1 MSNESNKSEGVA
13 QQIGGKIK
21 KVVGQVIGD
30 ESMEAAGAAK
40 HAEGVAREEGAKAN
54 ERGKGKIEQVVGA
67 VKNRVG
73 QVIDNERMAAEGKV
87 TELKGEH
94 RQAANR

>member
-40 HAEGVAREEGAKAN
+40 QAEGIAREEAAKAN
-54 ERGKGKIEQVVGA
+54 ERGKGKIEEVIGA

-73 QVIDNERMAAEGKV
+73 HVIDNERLAAEGKA
-87 TELKGEH
+87 TELKGED
-94 RQAANR
+94 RQASNR